1 MKNSDYKKIEV
12 VNSENETIAAST
24 EFSIIDNRIIL
35 HGEDFPLLDHN
46 SAVKVIAFSKDG
58 IVSMDGIVT
67 MSIRKQMNIN
77 VVEFR
82 EKKERRSYLKVRID
96 AKAIVRKAFMGRSGR
111 GFIVNEEIKLR
122 DISVGGICFFSD
134 KVFFV
139 NQRLYIEL
147 HEIREGLIL
156 KAVVLRKKR
165 ESYTTG
171 YRYRYA
177 CRFAA
182 LNNAEETILCEY
194 VFKMELENY
203 QKELEK
209 DLNIYDDLSE

>member
-82 EKKERRSYLKVRID
+82 EKKERRSYLKVRTD
-96 AKAIVRKAFMGRSGR
+96 AKAIVRKAFMG
-111 GFIVNEEIKLR
+111 
-122 DISVGGICFFSD
+122 
-134 KVFFV
+134 
-139 NQRLYIEL
+139 
-147 HEIREGLIL
+147 
-156 KAVVLRKKR
+156 A
-165 ESYTTG
+165 
-171 YRYRYA
+171 
-177 CRFAA
+177 
-182 LNNAEETILCEY
+182 AEEASSLMRRSSYEISAWAESAFSPTRFSL
-194 VFKMELENY
+194 
-203 QKELEK
+203 
-209 DLNIYDDLSE
+209 